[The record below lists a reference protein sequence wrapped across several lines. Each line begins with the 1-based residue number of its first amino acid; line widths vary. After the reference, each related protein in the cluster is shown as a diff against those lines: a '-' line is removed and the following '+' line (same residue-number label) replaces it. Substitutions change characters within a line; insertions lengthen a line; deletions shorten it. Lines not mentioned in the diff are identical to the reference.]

1 MFSLNKIN
9 VKMKKRYETPQ
20 MIQVSI
26 STKHLVSAS
35 TINENI
41 YNDDPQDPGNAL
53 TKENSNHSI
62 WDNEW

>member
-1 MFSLNKIN
+1 
-9 VKMKKRYETPQ
+9 MKKRYETPQ

-26 STKHLVSAS
+26 SAKHLVSAS
-35 TINENI
+35 TINQNI

-53 TKENSNHSI
+53 TKENSDHSI

>member
-1 MFSLNKIN
+1 
-9 VKMKKRYETPQ
+9 MKAKYETPQ

-35 TINENI
+35 TTNENI

-53 TKENSNHSI
+53 TKENNDHSI
-62 WDNEW
+62 